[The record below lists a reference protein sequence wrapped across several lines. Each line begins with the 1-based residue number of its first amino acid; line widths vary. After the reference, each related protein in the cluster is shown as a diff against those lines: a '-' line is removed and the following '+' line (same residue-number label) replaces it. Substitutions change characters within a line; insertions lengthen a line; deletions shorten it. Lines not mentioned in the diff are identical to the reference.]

1 MIRRNKTKLIL
12 TSVVIL
18 IPIIIGMILWNQLP
32 DTIATHWEV
41 NNQPNGFSSK
51 IFAVFG
57 MPAVLLGIHW
67 LCMIAT
73 TFDKKSKNINS
84 KVLSLVLWIC
94 PALSLLMSAIVYLT
108 ALGKEIK
115 VGFIVILF
123 MGLLFIIIGNYLP
136 KCKSNRYMGI
146 KLPWTFASEENWY
159 KTHRFGGK
167 LWVAGGVI
175 TMATAFL
182 GSFWILLGVLVVMVV
197 VPTVY
202 SYTLYRKQKGETHE
216 SE

>member
-32 DTIATHWEV
+32 DTIATHWGV

-73 TFDKKSKNINS
+73 TFDKKSKNMNP

-136 KCKSNRYMGI
+136 KCKQSYTMGI
-146 KLPWTFASEENWY
+146 KLPWTLKDEENWN
-159 KTHRFGGK
+159 KTHRFAGP
-167 LWVAGGVI
+167 LWVIGGVVI
-175 TMATAFL
+175 MATAIFE
-182 GSFWILLGVLVVMVV
+182 SPIVFGVIVGVMVITPV
-197 VPTVY
+197 VY
-202 SYTLYRKQKGETHE
+202 SYLYYKNNR
-216 SE
+216 

>member
-1 MIRRNKTKLIL
+1 MMIRRNKTKLIL

-18 IPIIIGMILWNQLP
+18 IPITIGMILWNQLP
-32 DTIATHWEV
+32 DTIATHWGV

-73 TFDKKSKNINS
+73 TFDKKSKNMNP

-136 KCKSNRYMGI
+136 KCKQSYTMGI
-146 KLPWTFASEENWY
+146 KLPWTLKDEENWN
-159 KTHRFGGK
+159 KTHRFAGP
-167 LWVAGGVI
+167 LWVIGGVVI
-175 TMATAFL
+175 MATAIFE
-182 GSFWILLGVLVVMVV
+182 SPIVFGVIVGVMVITPV
-197 VPTVY
+197 VY
-202 SYTLYRKQKGETHE
+202 SYLHYKNNR
-216 SE
+216 

>member
-32 DTIATHWEV
+32 DTIATHWGV

-73 TFDKKSKNINS
+73 TFDKKSKNMNP

-136 KCKSNRYMGI
+136 KCKQSYTMGI
-146 KLPWTFASEENWY
+146 KLPWTLKDEENWN
-159 KTHRFGGK
+159 KTHRFAGP
-167 LWVAGGVI
+167 LWVIGGVVI
-175 TMATAFL
+175 MATAIFE
-182 GSFWILLGVLVVMVV
+182 SPIVFGVIVGVMVITPV
-197 VPTVY
+197 VY
-202 SYTLYRKQKGETHE
+202 SYLHYKNNR
-216 SE
+216 

>member
-1 MIRRNKTKLIL
+1 MMIRRNKTKLIL

-32 DTIATHWEV
+32 DTIATHWGV

-73 TFDKKSKNINS
+73 TFDKKSKNMNP

-136 KCKSNRYMGI
+136 KCKQSYTMGI
-146 KLPWTFASEENWY
+146 KLPWTLKDEENWN
-159 KTHRFGGK
+159 KTHRFAGP
-167 LWVAGGVI
+167 LWVIGGVVI
-175 TMATAFL
+175 MATAIFE
-182 GSFWILLGVLVVMVV
+182 SPIVFGVIVGVMVITPV
-197 VPTVY
+197 VY
-202 SYTLYRKQKGETHE
+202 SYLYYKNNR
-216 SE
+216 

>member
-1 MIRRNKTKLIL
+1 MMIRRNKTKLIL

-32 DTIATHWEV
+32 DTIATHWGE

-73 TFDKKSKNINS
+73 TFDKKSKNMNP

-136 KCKSNRYMGI
+136 KCKQSYTMGI
-146 KLPWTFASEENWY
+146 KLPWTLKDEENWN
-159 KTHRFGGK
+159 KTHRFAGP
-167 LWVAGGVI
+167 LWVIGGVVI
-175 TMATAFL
+175 MATAIFE
-182 GSFWILLGVLVVMVV
+182 SPIVFGVIVGVMVITPV
-197 VPTVY
+197 VY
-202 SYTLYRKQKGETHE
+202 SYLHYKNNR
-216 SE
+216 

>member
-32 DTIATHWEV
+32 DTIATHWGV

-73 TFDKKSKNINS
+73 TFDKKSKNMNP

-136 KCKSNRYMGI
+136 KCKQSYTMGI
-146 KLPWTFASEENWY
+146 KLPWTLKDEENWN
-159 KTHRFGGK
+159 KTHRFAGP
-167 LWVAGGVI
+167 LWVIGGVVI
-175 TMATAFL
+175 MATAIVESPIVF
-182 GSFWILLGVLVVMVV
+182 GVIVGVMVITPV
-197 VPTVY
+197 VY
-202 SYTLYRKQKGETHE
+202 SYLYYKNNR
-216 SE
+216 

>member
-1 MIRRNKTKLIL
+1 MMIRRNKTKLIL

-32 DTIATHWEV
+32 DTIATHWGV

-73 TFDKKSKNINS
+73 TFDKKSKNMNP

-136 KCKSNRYMGI
+136 KCKQSYTMGI
-146 KLPWTFASEENWY
+146 KLPWTLKDEENWN
-159 KTHRFGGK
+159 KTHRFAGP
-167 LWVAGGVI
+167 LWVIGGVVI
-175 TMATAFL
+175 MATAIFE
-182 GSFWILLGVLVVMVV
+182 SPIVFGVIVGVMVITPV
-197 VPTVY
+197 VY
-202 SYTLYRKQKGETHE
+202 SYLHYKNNR
-216 SE
+216 

>member
-32 DTIATHWEV
+32 DTIATHWGE

-73 TFDKKSKNINS
+73 TFDKKSKNMNP

-136 KCKSNRYMGI
+136 KCKQSYTMGI
-146 KLPWTFASEENWY
+146 KLPWTLKDEENWN
-159 KTHRFGGK
+159 KTHRFAGP
-167 LWVAGGVI
+167 LWVIGGVVI
-175 TMATAFL
+175 MATAIFE
-182 GSFWILLGVLVVMVV
+182 SPIVFGVIVGVMVITPV
-197 VPTVY
+197 VY
-202 SYTLYRKQKGETHE
+202 SYLHYKNNR
-216 SE
+216 